1 MLSEC
6 KYSFHEAQVKL
17 ESWCAYQD
25 RCTFEIESKL
35 ASWHIPVD
43 QYDQLINHLV
53 QNRFLDD
60 KRYAESFVS
69 GKVKIKRW
77 GRIKIKHHL
86 IQKRLHKELINS
98 GLATIDSD
106 LYWNNLIDLT
116 NRRLKEAKKNEDKW
130 SLRKRT
136 ATFLASKGYEQD
148 LIFDAIKTCE
158 NQSVND

>member
-1 MLSEC
+1 MMSEC

-35 ASWHIPVD
+35 ASWNIPVD
-43 QYDQLINHLV
+43 QYDQLIAHLV
-53 QNRFLDD
+53 KNRFLDD
-60 KRYAESFVS
+60 KRFAESFVS

-77 GRIKIKHHL
+77 GRVKIKHHL
-86 IQKRLHKELINS
+86 IQKRLPKELINL
-98 GLATIDSD
+98 GLASIDSD

-116 NRRLKEAKKNEDKW
+116 SRRLNEAKKNEDKW
-130 SLRKRT
+130 HLRKRT

-148 LIFDAIKTCE
+148 LIFDAIKACE
-158 NQSVND
+158 NQNSND

>member
-1 MLSEC
+1 MMSEC

-35 ASWHIPVD
+35 ASWNIPVD
-43 QYDQLINHLV
+43 QYDQLIEHLV
-53 QNRFLDD
+53 KNRFLDD
-60 KRYAESFVS
+60 KRFSESFVS

-77 GRIKIKHHL
+77 GRIKIKHYL
-86 IQKRLHKELINS
+86 IQKRLSKELITF
-98 GLATIDSD
+98 GLSTIDSE

-116 NRRLKEAKKNEDKW
+116 SRRLQEAKRNEDKW
-130 SLRKRT
+130 HLRKRT

-148 LIFDAIKTCE
+148 LIFEAIKTCE
-158 NQSVND
+158 NQISID

>member
-86 IQKRLHKELINS
+86 IQKRLPKELINS